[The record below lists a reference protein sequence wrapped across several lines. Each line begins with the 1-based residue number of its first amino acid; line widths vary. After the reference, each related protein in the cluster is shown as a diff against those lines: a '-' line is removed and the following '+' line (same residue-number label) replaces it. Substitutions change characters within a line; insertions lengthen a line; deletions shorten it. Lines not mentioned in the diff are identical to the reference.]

1 MHGTDEL
8 GIAIALA
15 IVVAAAHT
23 RFRSLGR
30 TAVRSANLVVD
41 AYRLDNAASSLN
53 GSTNPPEVGTGK
65 TWQLCPY
72 KQLSGEAL

>member
-1 MHGTDEL
+1 MHRTDEL
-8 GIAIALA
+8 GIAMALA

-41 AYRLDNAASSLN
+41 AYSLDYATTSLN
-53 GSTNPPEVGTGK
+53 GSTNPPEVGTKK
-65 TWQLCPY
+65 TWQLCPDE
-72 KQLSGEAL
+72 QLSGEAL